1 MQATYDSVIASR
13 INYITLYRRCIADE
27 VFSGKKK
34 IADVEN
40 MGGAISDFDRKY
52 RTMFRHWLATIFDG
66 CFVRINKHNISVRI
80 SDLPS
85 HHKAQ
90 LLNSMVRYRQ
100 NRQMP
105 ADIRDEFITIF
116 RDYNDLVRNTVARSR
131 WADSNTQMLYFI
143 SPYTE
148 YYQYDHFDRIKQIK
162 DKLDEIEDFYD
173 TNMPAII
180 DIAWQQAIEEDKARE
195 ASRRMLQENM
205 GFNRETQS
213 EARENSNVDPINDR
227 PEINIAL
234 QRRVSEII
242 ARRN

>member
-13 INYITLYRRCIADE
+13 INYIILYRRCIADE

-40 MGGAISDFDRKY
+40 MGDDISDFDRKY

-66 CFVRINKHNISVRI
+66 CFVRINKYNISVRI
-80 SDLPS
+80 SDLS
-85 HHKAQ
+85 AHHKAQ
-90 LLNSMVRYRQ
+90 LLNSMARY
-100 NRQMP
+100 RQMP
-105 ADIRDEFITIF
+105 ADIRNEFITIF

-180 DIAWQQAIEEDKARE
+180 DVAWQQAIEEDKARE